1 MESTAKISF
10 STMQTMLLSS
20 EAPSTMSFAARSR
33 SAVSSTT
40 AGGLPGPAAMA
51 RLPEFIAAFTTA
63 GPPVTTI
70 NRIPWC
76 FISACADSIVGLPM
90 VEIKFA
96 GPPAADDGLVE
107 LQVMNCAHDAL
118 GAGVAG

>member
-63 GPPVTTI
+63 GYANPTLTNLALTT
-70 NRIPWC
+70 RV
-76 FISACADSIVGLPM
+76 ADEVKAVLQARM
-90 VEIKFA
+90 
-96 GPPAADDGLVE
+96 AADKG
-107 LQVMNCAHDAL
+107 AAL
-118 GAGVAG
+118 ADFRADYRRLRES